1 MKDKKKLSIIL
12 AVVGVALIIFGII
25 LSFISNVKKDALAKR
40 IFFNMYQ
47 CQYRWSAILTF
58 QAQALLL
65 PFLRL
70 LQMLSRK
77 FRFSYECV

>member
-1 MKDKKKLSIIL
+1 MRTCCIEYHEFHFLCK
-12 AVVGVALIIFGII
+12 
-25 LSFISNVKKDALAKR
+25 KKDALAKR

-65 PFLRL
+65 PFLQL